1 MTRAWIRRMRA
12 GDFILAAVLAAL
24 AVFIRLRAENSA
36 SGATVR
42 ISRADGPALVVPLS
56 VDTSFAVRGPCG
68 ESRISVRDGEAWIAE
83 APCPGGLCRRQG
95 KIRVAGEDIVC
106 VPNRIHL
113 RVEGALPGRMDAVT
127 Q

>member
-1 MTRAWIRRMRA
+1 MTGAWIRRMRA
-12 GDFILAAVLAAL
+12 GDFVLAAIL
-24 AVFIRLRAENSA
+24 AGLAIFIRLRSERSA
-36 SGATVR
+36 SGETVR
-42 ISRADGPALVVPLS
+42 ISLPDRPALAFPLS

-68 ESRISVRDGEAWIAE
+68 ESRIIIRDGAVWIAE

-95 KIRVAGEDIVC
+95 KIRAAGQDIVC

-113 RVEGALPGRMDAVT
+113 RIEGVLPGQTDAVT